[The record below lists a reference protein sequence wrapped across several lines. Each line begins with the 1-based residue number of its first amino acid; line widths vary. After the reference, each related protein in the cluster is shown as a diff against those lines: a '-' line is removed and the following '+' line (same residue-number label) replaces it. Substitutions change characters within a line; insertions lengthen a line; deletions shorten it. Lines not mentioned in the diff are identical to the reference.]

1 MILFT
6 RVSYLVDALVL
17 LSFSNGVLGGYAW
30 RNEAH
35 WVDTWTTMP
44 QLTEPANLPS
54 PPYNQTGAVFVNST
68 IRQTLHVSLGG
79 SPIRISISNAF
90 GLTDLPITAVTV
102 ALPTNGLAG
111 VAAIDTST
119 LHTVTFSG
127 SKNYT
132 IPNGALVVSDPIPIT
147 VAPQSNLAVT
157 MYLQDGQLSST
168 NAITSHPGSRT
179 TSWMSMGNQVSKQ
192 NITDSTTQSLQH
204 WYFISAVEVWRER
217 TARGFVIVGDSI
229 TDGRGSDN
237 DKNNRW
243 PDLVLARMQKNL
255 HTSDIAVLN
264 QAAGG
269 NRILYDGLGPNAL
282 GRIDRD
288 VLAQSGIAYSMI
300 FEGVND
306 IGTAATD
313 AVSQKNV
320 GDRIIAAF
328 TQMVE
333 RAHAHGYPM
342 FAATITPFSAPG
354 YNVTAQVYS
363 DPEREATRQRVNS
376 FIRYSGVFDAV
387 IDFDAV
393 LRNES
398 FPYSIQTGLQG
409 GDWLHPNA
417 LGYQKI
423 SQSFPLNIF

>member
-1 MILFT
+1 MIAIG
-6 RVSYLVDALVL
+6 RRSVVL
-17 LSFSNGVLGGYAW
+17 AATVVLSFCNGVLGGYSW
-30 RNEAH
+30 QNEPH

-44 QLTEPANLPS
+44 QLTEPANLP
-54 PPYNQTGAVFVNST
+54 PAPYNQTGAVFVNST
-68 IRQTLHVSLGG
+68 IRQTLHMSLGG
-79 SPIRISISNAF
+79 SPIRIRISNAF

-102 ALPTNGLAG
+102 ALPFNGSAG
-111 VAAIDTST
+111 VAAIQPQT

-132 IPNGALVVSDPIPIT
+132 IPNGALIVSDPIPMTI
-147 VAPQSNLAVT
+147 APQSNLAVSI
-157 MYLQDGQLSST
+157 YLEQGQLSAT

-179 TSWMSMGNQVSKQ
+179 TSWMSMGNQVSKP
-192 NITDSTTQSLQH
+192 NITDATSASVQH
-204 WYFISAVEVWRER
+204 WYFVSAVEVLRER
-217 TARGFVIVGDSI
+217 SASGWVIVGDSI
-229 TDGRGSDN
+229 TDGRGSDT
-237 DKNNRW
+237 DKNDRW
-243 PDLVLARMQKNL
+243 PDLVLARMQKNRD
-255 HTSDIAVLN
+255 TNNIAVLN

-288 VLAQSGIAYSMI
+288 VLAQSGIGYAMI

-313 AVSQKNV
+313 SVSQKNV
-320 GDRIIAAF
+320 GDRIIAAYI
-328 TQMVE
+328 QMVE
-333 RAHAHGYPM
+333 RVHTFGIPM

-363 DPEREATRQRVNS
+363 DPEREATRQRVNA
-376 FIRYSGVFDAV
+376 FIRNSGVFDEV

-398 FPYSIQTGLQG
+398 FPYSIQTALQG
-409 GDWLHPNA
+409 GDWLHPNSM
-417 LGYQKI
+417 GYQKI
-423 SQSFPLNIF
+423 AEIFPLDIF